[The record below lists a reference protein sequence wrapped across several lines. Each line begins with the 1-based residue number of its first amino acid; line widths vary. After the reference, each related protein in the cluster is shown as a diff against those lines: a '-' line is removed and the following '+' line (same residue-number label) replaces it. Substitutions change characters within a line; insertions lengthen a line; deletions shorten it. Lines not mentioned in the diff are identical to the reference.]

1 MNWTQEEFER
11 YQAKRNQKPAA
22 KAKQADGGKRMQA
35 LGRLPKGTMNKTET
49 AFSQHLEMLKHTGEV
64 LWYKFEAIKLIL
76 APNTSITVDFAVR
89 LTTGDLE
96 MIDVKGSKAIF
107 TDDARAKM
115 KVAAAMFPFVFKVA
129 YPIPQKEGGG
139 WHIEEI

>member
-64 LWYKFEAIKLIL
+64 LWYKFEAIKLML
-76 APNTSITVDFAVR
+76 APNTSITVDFAV
-89 LTTGDLE
+89 LPSTGVLE